1 MSQKI
6 EGTPPAAV
14 RTTGPVGGRVAP
26 AGAERSRPVE
36 ASAGGDS
43 LRLTGEATSLQAMQR
58 ELSTAPAIDGPWTYQ
73 GYLAPVKDP
82 NDILSDERTWLSQS
96 TWVLPVVGCKG
107 TVFVYQGDHWDGT
120 QDTSAPGKHNY
131 LATYVVQP
139 LVFTGMKI
147 GLPTYHAKWLLD
159 VGAGTWSD

>member
-58 ELSTAPAIDGPWTYQ
+58 ELSTAPAIDHT
-73 GYLAPVKDP
+73 
-82 NDILSDERTWLSQS
+82 R
-96 TWVLPVVGCKG
+96 
-107 TVFVYQGDHWDGT
+107 
-120 QDTSAPGKHNY
+120 
-131 LATYVVQP
+131 VQAVREA
-139 LVFTGMKI
+139 LQ
-147 GLPTYHAKWLLD
+147 
-159 VGAGTWSD
+159 AGTYKINAEAIADGMLGLEGQLGG

>member
-58 ELSTAPAIDGPWTYQ
+58 ELSTAPAIDH
-73 GYLAPVKDP
+73 A
-82 NDILSDERTWLSQS
+82 R
-96 TWVLPVVGCKG
+96 
-107 TVFVYQGDHWDGT
+107 
-120 QDTSAPGKHNY
+120 
-131 LATYVVQP
+131 VQAVREA
-139 LVFTGMKI
+139 LQ
-147 GLPTYHAKWLLD
+147 
-159 VGAGTWSD
+159 AGTYKNNAEAIADGMLGLEGQLGG

>member
-26 AGAERSRPVE
+26 AGAERPRPVE

-58 ELSTAPAIDGPWTYQ
+58 ELSTAPAID
-73 GYLAPVKDP
+73 LA
-82 NDILSDERTWLSQS
+82 R
-96 TWVLPVVGCKG
+96 
-107 TVFVYQGDHWDGT
+107 
-120 QDTSAPGKHNY
+120 
-131 LATYVVQP
+131 VQAVREA
-139 LVFTGMKI
+139 LQ
-147 GLPTYHAKWLLD
+147 
-159 VGAGTWSD
+159 AGTYKVNAEAIADGMLGLEGQLGG

>member
-58 ELSTAPAIDGPWTYQ
+58 EPAIDH
-73 GYLAPVKDP
+73 A
-82 NDILSDERTWLSQS
+82 R
-96 TWVLPVVGCKG
+96 
-107 TVFVYQGDHWDGT
+107 
-120 QDTSAPGKHNY
+120 
-131 LATYVVQP
+131 VQAVREA
-139 LVFTGMKI
+139 LQ
-147 GLPTYHAKWLLD
+147 
-159 VGAGTWSD
+159 AGTYKINAEAIADGMLGLEGQLGG

>member
-58 ELSTAPAIDGPWTYQ
+58 ELYTAPAIDY
-73 GYLAPVKDP
+73 A
-82 NDILSDERTWLSQS
+82 S
-96 TWVLPVVGCKG
+96 
-107 TVFVYQGDHWDGT
+107 
-120 QDTSAPGKHNY
+120 
-131 LATYVVQP
+131 VQAVREA
-139 LVFTGMKI
+139 LQ
-147 GLPTYHAKWLLD
+147 
-159 VGAGTWSD
+159 AGTYKINAEAIADGMLGLEGQLGG

>member
-43 LRLTGEATSLQAMQR
+43 LRLTGEAASLQAMQR
-58 ELSTAPAIDGPWTYQ
+58 ELSNAPAI
-73 GYLAPVKDP
+73 
-82 NDILSDERTWLSQS
+82 NESR
-96 TWVLPVVGCKG
+96 
-107 TVFVYQGDHWDGT
+107 
-120 QDTSAPGKHNY
+120 
-131 LATYVVQP
+131 VQAVREA
-139 LVFTGMKI
+139 LQ
-147 GLPTYHAKWLLD
+147 
-159 VGAGTWSD
+159 AGTYKVNAEAIADGMLGLEDQLGG

>member
-43 LRLTGEATSLQAMQR
+43 LRLTGEAASLQAMQR
-58 ELSTAPAIDGPWTYQ
+58 ELSNAPAINE
-73 GYLAPVKDP
+73 A
-82 NDILSDERTWLSQS
+82 R
-96 TWVLPVVGCKG
+96 
-107 TVFVYQGDHWDGT
+107 
-120 QDTSAPGKHNY
+120 
-131 LATYVVQP
+131 VQAVREA
-139 LVFTGMKI
+139 LQ
-147 GLPTYHAKWLLD
+147 
-159 VGAGTWSD
+159 AGTYKVNAEAIADGMLGLEDQLGG

>member
-43 LRLTGEATSLQAMQR
+43 LRLTGEAASLQAMQR
-58 ELSTAPAIDGPWTYQ
+58 ELSNAPAI
-73 GYLAPVKDP
+73 
-82 NDILSDERTWLSQS
+82 NESR
-96 TWVLPVVGCKG
+96 
-107 TVFVYQGDHWDGT
+107 
-120 QDTSAPGKHNY
+120 
-131 LATYVVQP
+131 VQAVREA
-139 LVFTGMKI
+139 LQ
-147 GLPTYHAKWLLD
+147 
-159 VGAGTWSD
+159 AGTYKVNAEAIADGMLGLEDQLGR

>member
-58 ELSTAPAIDGPWTYQ
+58 ELSIDH
-73 GYLAPVKDP
+73 A
-82 NDILSDERTWLSQS
+82 R
-96 TWVLPVVGCKG
+96 
-107 TVFVYQGDHWDGT
+107 
-120 QDTSAPGKHNY
+120 
-131 LATYVVQP
+131 VQAVREA
-139 LVFTGMKI
+139 LQ
-147 GLPTYHAKWLLD
+147 
-159 VGAGTWSD
+159 AGTYKINAEAIADGMLGLEGQLGG